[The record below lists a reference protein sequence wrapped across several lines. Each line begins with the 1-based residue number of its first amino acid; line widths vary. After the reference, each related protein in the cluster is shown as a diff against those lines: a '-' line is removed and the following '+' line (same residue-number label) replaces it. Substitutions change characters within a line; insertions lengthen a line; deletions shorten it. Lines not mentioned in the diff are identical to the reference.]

1 MNNRLILLRI
11 AYGWGIIVDTA
22 AAVLMLFPNLFV
34 RVMNIRLVSDTNLG
48 FGLLYGAPL
57 MIGWTILLLWASQKP
72 VERKAILLLTL
83 PVVAGYILV
92 EIYAI
97 WMGWATILQMLP
109 MFISQAGMST
119 LFVISSSITQR
130 LPNEEFKKPEH

>member
-11 AYGWGIIVDTA
+11 AYGWGIIADA
-22 AAVLMLFPNLFV
+22 ATAVLMLFPSLFV
-34 RVMNIRLVSDTNLG
+34 RVMNIRLVSDTNLS

-57 MIGWTILLLWASQKP
+57 MIGWTILFVWANQKP

-83 PVVAGYILV
+83 PVVAGYVLI

-97 WMGWATILQMLP
+97 GMGWATTLQMLP
-109 MFISQAGMST
+109 MFISQVGMSA
-119 LFVISSSITQR
+119 LFIISTSITNQ
-130 LPNEEFKKPEH
+130 PK

>member
-11 AYGWGIIVDTA
+11 AYGWGIIADA
-22 AAVLMLFPNLFV
+22 ASAVLMLFPNLFV
-34 RVMNIRLVSDTNLG
+34 RVMNIRLVSDTNLS

-57 MIGWTILLLWASQKP
+57 MIGWTILLWWANQKP

-83 PVVAGYILV
+83 PVVAGYVLV

-97 WMGWATILQMLP
+97 GMGWATTLQMLP
-109 MFISQAGMST
+109 MFISQAGMSA
-119 LFVISSSITQR
+119 LFVISYSVTNQ
-130 LPNEEFKKPEH
+130 PK

>member
-97 WMGWATILQMLP
+97 WMGWATTLQMLP
-109 MFISQAGMST
+109 MFISQTGMST
-119 LFVISSSITQR
+119 LFIISSSITQR